1 VNSTSVCPGLPGLF
15 YAKRKRFLPLKSQY
29 EDKSALINRFDYF
42 LIGTFFI
49 IGIYYAAYFDDTHP

>member
-1 VNSTSVCPGLPGLF
+1 LPRLAGAFLCPKESQF
-15 YAKRKRFLPLKSQY
+15 YVLKAKPAERV
-29 EDKSALINRFDYF
+29 LINHFDYF